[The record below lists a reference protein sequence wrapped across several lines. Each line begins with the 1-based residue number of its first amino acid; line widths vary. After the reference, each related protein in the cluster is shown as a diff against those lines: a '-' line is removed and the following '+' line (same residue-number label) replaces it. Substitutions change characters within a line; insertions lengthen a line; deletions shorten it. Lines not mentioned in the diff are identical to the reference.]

1 MNYLKLFTASLLI
14 VIFAC
19 SKDNTT
25 QEIPLSKSYTGV
37 LVGSSGYYGL
47 NFSRNNS
54 NATIVFDGV
63 TYNLSST
70 ETLQNGVP
78 LTLTDGAVSLTI
90 LLDANGQNPQI
101 NFDIPGHTV
110 SATIADATALTENY
124 VGQGTVTKD
133 GVLTNK
139 VTFNVTLAAD
149 NTFQAINKV
158 ILNGGVD
165 EGKVDTINGTYVKN
179 NNIIVFTY
187 LENGKEAT
195 IALNIFEN
203 QLIGSQTD
211 PETGTTVLELTK
223 V

>member
-1 MNYLKLFTASLLI
+1 MKVSKLLSASLLI
-14 VIFAC
+14 LLLAC
-19 SKDNTT
+19 STNNDTHVLPVT
-25 QEIPLSKSYTGV
+25 KSFTGV

-54 NATIVFDGV
+54 NATIVFDGI

-70 ETLQNGVP
+70 ETLQNGIP

-90 LLDANGQNPQI
+90 LLDVNGQNPQI

-110 SATIADATALTENY
+110 SATIADATFLTENY
-124 VGQGTVTKD
+124 IGQGTVTKD

-179 NNIIVFTY
+179 NNIIVFSY
-187 LENGKEAT
+187 MENGKQAT

-211 PETGTTVLELTK
+211 PEKGTTMLELTK